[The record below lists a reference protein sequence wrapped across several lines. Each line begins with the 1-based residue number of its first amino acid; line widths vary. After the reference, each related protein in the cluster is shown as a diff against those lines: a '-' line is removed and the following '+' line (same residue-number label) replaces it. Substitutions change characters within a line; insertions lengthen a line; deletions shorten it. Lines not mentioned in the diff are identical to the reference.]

1 LIPGSSE
8 DAFFQPEVLRRDWHF
23 ATYDNGI
30 RILATIGV
38 EMPELRSCM
47 ESYLNKWFSVPDDCT
62 NLNLV
67 CDWWESISSTIYHFP
82 SVVAAALVFHA
93 FNTFSAP
100 LPVPVFLCPFMPG
113 FCLEME
119 GTDHRS
125 LSYPQRLCSLSAL
138 GTFDIFTREIDE
150 RAPPL
155 PPTILSELDEVHTV
169 VLPHVV
175 MAEMVKASGIQSV
188 IQLYKYTDHLYDR
201 HLFETVDQSPLGA
214 KVYGVPVTIGDHTIS
229 CVLSIVLDRC
239 LNLIRRY
246 LAVNNTRSQV
256 SKLALFK
263 DSIFPT
269 PAIYYFD
276 ADEHHQTIMCMAKCI
291 EDFHFLPARVLKV
304 LGVAPLTN
312 ARLYAKL
319 MHVLFHDVRTISSVH
334 ASFMSS
340 LRS

>member
-1 LIPGSSE
+1 VGYLNLVHDGFIQPRASEVNGPRGVALVRFASVDVRRCRKTEGCFKLSDFCFPTRAGIKLAPLTSLDLIPGSSE

-155 PPTILSELDEVHTV
+155 PPTF
-169 VLPHVV
+169 
-175 MAEMVKASGIQSV
+175 SV
-188 IQLYKYTDHLYDR
+188 SWMRFTQL
-201 HLFETVDQSPLGA
+201 
-214 KVYGVPVTIGDHTIS
+214 
-229 CVLSIVLDRC
+229 CC
-239 LNLIRRY
+239 L
-246 LAVNNTRSQV
+246 
-256 SKLALFK
+256 
-263 DSIFPT
+263 
-269 PAIYYFD
+269 
-276 ADEHHQTIMCMAKCI
+276 M
-291 EDFHFLPARVLKV
+291 
-304 LGVAPLTN
+304 
-312 ARLYAKL
+312 
-319 MHVLFHDVRTISSVH
+319 
-334 ASFMSS
+334 
-340 LRS
+340 